1 MKFSKISIYTLLLAG
16 LGISS
21 CNREEYSDPES
32 GLDSSVGEVS
42 NVTFKASMGKSLS
55 KSTVSRETGATTFE
69 ETDNLKVFP
78 LQGDGVE
85 FNFAGGN
92 DDYTEA
98 YFQGFIGSSNGYF
111 AMLPYQ
117 ENASLSGDVI
127 SMNLPTEQKDIYEEL
142 MVSYSSGN
150 DMAFQFKHV
159 GAMVKFTTHKKYKK
173 ITIEATDG
181 TKIAGDIQV
190 KVSKTGGAPVVT
202 GGTSSVVSIERE
214 IETTDAVLIT
224 LKPGKIAAGQLKI
237 TFTKT
242 DGSSFSHIIANEMN
256 FESGVMYT
264 YGNVGQYKV
273 TCWKD
278 YTKTEK
284 VFELYAADYD
294 NKHQLY
300 LPTLPAP
307 EGKMYGFS
315 TVPNATSPQYTTIMN
330 IDDNTEIYPILCEG
344 KTVTVY
350 NNGNDAVPT
359 VITGFANEQVKL
371 PTIGLTAEE
380 GYCYGYTSIK
390 DDVIQFKSGDMMQLQ
405 SDIKLYLVKKKLF
418 TFNIYVNG
426 ANEEPITETAI
437 PTASGIIF
445 TLPEL
450 PIYNGKFG
458 GYSKL
463 PNDQYFT
470 YYEGA
475 TFTYDNLDGSPVTN
489 FYAVY
494 RDKVATSAPEAYTG
508 FAGKT
513 VGYTSMSGSAV
524 SESVKVE
531 KGKCL
536 QFTFT
541 NHCGTST
548 SSSQRVNNV
557 GIILSADGNTNS
569 QLKKE
574 MRLDLSNYGQV
585 MRTPE
590 NVTSSFLKNTNDAV
604 ITVQIYNNGGVADVV
619 CSWTGTSDKKQY
631 NVHYNNICT
640 WDNLYVT
647 FSVKNSYIEF

>member
-1 MKFSKISIYTLLLAG
+1 MKFSKISIYALLLAG
-16 LGISS
+16 LCISS
-21 CNREEYSDPES
+21 CNRDEDTDS
-32 GLDSSVGEVS
+32 GHNSAVGKAS
-42 NVTFKASMGKSLS
+42 NVTFKATMGKSLS
-55 KSTVSRETGATTFE
+55 KSTVSRETGATKFE

-78 LQGDGVE
+78 LQGDCAE

-117 ENASLSGDVI
+117 ENASISGDVI

-142 MVSYSSGN
+142 MVGYSTSN

-159 GAMVKFTTHKKYKK
+159 GAMVKFTTHKKFKK

-190 KVSKTGGAPVVT
+190 KVSKEGGAPVVT
-202 GGTSSVVSIERE
+202 GGTSSKVSIERE
-214 IETTDAVLIT
+214 METSDAVLIT
-224 LKPGKIAAGQLKI
+224 LMPVKVAAGQLKI

-242 DGSSFSHIIANEMN
+242 DGSSFSHIIAKEMN

-278 YTKTEK
+278 YTQSEK
-284 VFELYAADYD
+284 LFELYAADYE

-300 LPTLPAP
+300 LPILEAP

-315 TVPNATSPQYTTIMN
+315 TIPNATTPQFTTIMN
-330 IDDNTEIYPILCEG
+330 IDNDMEVYPILCDG

-350 NNGNDAVPT
+350 NNGNDAEPT

-405 SDIKLYLVKKKLF
+405 SNMTLYVVKKKMF
-418 TFNIYVNG
+418 IFNIYLDG
-426 ANEEPITETAI
+426 ADQEPITETAI
-437 PTASGIIF
+437 PAASGVIF

-458 GYSKL
+458 GYSKVA
-463 PNDQYFT
+463 NDQYFS
-470 YYEGA
+470 YYEGS

-494 RDKVATSAPEAYTG
+494 RDKVNTSAPEAYTG
-508 FAGKT
+508 FAGQT

-531 KGKCL
+531 RGKCL
-536 QFTFT
+536 EFTFT
-541 NHCGTST
+541 NHCGTGT

-557 GIILSADGNTNS
+557 GIILTANGNTNS
-569 QLKKE
+569 QQKKE

-585 MRTPE
+585 TRSPE
-590 NVTSSFLKNTNDAV
+590 NVTSSFLKNTNGAE
-604 ITVQIYNNGGVADVV
+604 ITVQIYNCGGVADVV
-619 CSWTGTSDKKQY
+619 CSWKGTSDKKNY
-631 NVHYNNICT
+631 NVRYNNICT
-640 WDNLYVT
+640 WDDLYVT